1 MLMKQILMS
10 ITAIAVL
17 VFGTNA
23 CAQRTIKSSKNYVT
37 KEVKAS
43 NFNAIRVQGSPD
55 VVYTQSDKVGIQ
67 IYGSDNI
74 VDLLETTV
82 DNGVLTVKFKSNT
95 SIMNSGKFEVRASSP
110 HLNKVHVQ
118 GSGDVTL
125 ANGIKGEDNLE
136 VSIQGS
142 GDIDGTNISCDNI
155 SISVQG
161 SGDIKL
167 SRITS
172 SNVTATVAGSGD
184 IDINGSCSSAVYSV
198 AGSGDISA
206 ADLKADNVSA
216 KVSGSG
222 DIKCHA
228 TQVLKATVS
237 GSGDIGYKGNPES
250 TEFSKKGIYK
260 L

>member
-1 MLMKQILMS
+1 MKQILMS
-10 ITAIAVL
+10 VAAIAIL
-17 VFGTNA
+17 LFGTNA
-23 CAQRTIKSSKNYVT
+23 CAQKTVKGSKNYTT

-43 NFNAIRVQGSPD
+43 NFKSIRLQGSPD
-55 VVYTQSDKVGIQ
+55 VIYTQSDKVSIQ

-82 DNGVLTVKFKSNT
+82 DNGELIVKFKSNL
-95 SIMNSGKFEVRASSP
+95 SIMNPGKLEVRVSSP

-118 GSGDVTL
+118 GSGDIVL
-125 ANGIKGEDNLE
+125 ANGLKGEDNLE
-136 VSIQGS
+136 ASIQGS
-142 GDIDGTNISCDNI
+142 GDISGTNIACGNI

-167 SRITS
+167 SKITA
-172 SNVTATVAGSGD
+172 SNVKATVAGSGD
-184 IDINGSCSSAVYSV
+184 IDLNGICSSAVYSV

-206 ADLKADNVSA
+206 ADLKADNVNA

-228 TQVLKATVS
+228 TQVLKASVS
-237 GSGDIGYKGNPES
+237 GSGDIGYKGNPQS